1 MTGRMGED
9 MKEEGEYHVPEVQG
23 YIHTSTARKKE
34 NGWLA
39 QNHERYICFL
49 TYLATLRK
57 AKVDHLAKRAE
68 TGNRNQHAFHRKQLS
83 ALITMEDAHTFE
95 LTAPFP

>member
-1 MTGRMGED
+1 MKGRMGEE

-39 QNHERYICFL
+39 QTHERYICFL
-49 TYLATLRK
+49 YLF
-57 AKVDHLAKRAE
+57 
-68 TGNRNQHAFHRKQLS
+68 GNIQEGKGG
-83 ALITMEDAHTFE
+83 
-95 LTAPFP
+95 PPG